1 MAQRKMQINKI
12 TVLGAGVWGSV
23 LAQHFAKLGFK
34 ISLWEYDKKLLEKI
48 ESLGGFH
55 PNIPDFKFH
64 ENITLTGSEEDA
76 LKNTDMIVFVIASKA
91 VRGFCRKIKPLLGNK
106 VLPILSASKGLEENT
121 FKTLC
126 EVIEEEL
133 PHLETNVFALSG
145 PSFALEVAKNVPT
158 KVILAGHNGLM
169 LNELKKLLSKPPLL
183 LETSFDRRGAEYGG
197 AIKNVIAIGCGILD
211 GLGDGANTKAALI
224 TKSMQEMNII
234 MISQG
239 CTTESVYGLCGF
251 GDAVLTG
258 MSAISRN
265 RRLGEKLGQGL
276 TLEQAKEQVGTIAEG
291 ANAVRSVMELIT
303 KNNLQ
308 CPIISAIW
316 QIVINAKNPKL
327 LIEALGFKEN

>member
-1 MAQRKMQINKI
+1 MQINKI

-23 LAQHFAKLGFK
+23 IAQHFAKLGFE
-34 ISLWEYDKKLLEKI
+34 ISLWEYDKKLLETI
-48 ESLGGFH
+48 EKSGGYH

-64 ENITLTGSEEDA
+64 SNITLTGKEEDA
-76 LKNTDMIVFVIASKA
+76 LYDTDMIVFVIASKA
-91 VRGFCRKIKPLLGNK
+91 VRGFCRKIKPLLGDR
-106 VLPILSASKGLEENT
+106 VLPILCASKGLEENT

-145 PSFALEVAKNVPT
+145 PSFALEVAKDVPT
-158 KVILAGHNGLM
+158 KIILAGHNGLM
-169 LNELKKLLSKPPLL
+169 LNELKKMLSKPPLL

-224 TKSMQEMNII
+224 TKSIQEMNII
-234 MISQG
+234 MLSQG

-251 GDAVLTG
+251 GDAILTG

-276 TLEQAKEQVGTIAEG
+276 TLEEAKQQVGTIAEG
-291 ANAVRSVMELIT
+291 ANAVKSVMELIQ

-316 QIVINAKNPKL
+316 QIVINAKSPKL
-327 LIEALGFKEN
+327 MIEALGFKQEN

>member
-1 MAQRKMQINKI
+1 MQINKI

-23 LAQHFAKLGFK
+23 LAQHFADLGFK
-34 ISLWEYDKKLLEKI
+34 ISLWEYDKKLLEEIKT
-48 ESLGGFH
+48 SGGAH
-55 PNIPDFKFH
+55 PHIPDFKFH
-64 ENITLTGSEEDA
+64 KNITLTGAEYEA
-76 LKNTDMIVFVIASKA
+76 LQDTDMLVFVIASKA
-91 VRGFCRKIKPLLGNK
+91 VRGFCRKIKPLIGNK
-106 VLPILSASKGLEENT
+106 TLPVLCASKGLEEGT

-145 PSFALEVAKNVPT
+145 PSFALEVARKVPT

-169 LNELKKLLSKPPLL
+169 LNELKKQLSKPPLL

-197 AIKNVIAIGCGILD
+197 AIKNVIAIGCGLLD
-211 GLGDGANTKAALI
+211 GLGTGANTKAALI
-224 TKSMQEMNII
+224 TKAMQEMNII
-234 MISQG
+234 MLSQG

-276 TLEQAKEQVGTIAEG
+276 TLEQAKQQVGTIAEG
-291 ANAVRSVMELIT
+291 ANAVRSVQELII

-316 QIVINAKNPKL
+316 QIVINAQNPKL
-327 LIEALGFKEN
+327 LIEALGFK

>member
-1 MAQRKMQINKI
+1 MQINKI
-12 TVLGAGVWGSV
+12 SVFGAGVWGSV
-23 LAQHFAKLGFK
+23 LAQHFAKIGFQ
-34 ISLWEYDKKLLEKI
+34 ISLWEYDQKLLEAI
-48 ESLGGFH
+48 QTSGGLH
-55 PNIPDFKFH
+55 PNIPNFKFH
-64 ENITLTGSEEDA
+64 ENITLTGKEEEA
-76 LKNTDMIVFVIASKA
+76 LYDTDMILFVIASKA
-91 VRGFCRKIKPLLGNK
+91 VRSFCRKIKPSLGDR
-106 VLPILSASKGLEENT
+106 VLPILSASKGLEEGT
-121 FKTLC
+121 FKTIC

-169 LNELKKLLSKPPLL
+169 LNELKKQLSKAPLL

-211 GLGDGANTKAALI
+211 GLGDGANTKAALL
-224 TKSMQEMNII
+224 TKAMQEMNTI
-234 MISQG
+234 MLSQG
-239 CTTESVYGLCGF
+239 CTTEAVYGLCGF

-276 TLEQAKEQVGTIAEG
+276 TLQQAKEQVGTIAEG
-291 ANAVRSVMELIT
+291 ANALKSVQELIQ

-316 QIVINAKNPKL
+316 QIVIEAKNPKL
-327 LIEALGFKEN
+327 LIEALGFK

>member
-12 TVLGAGVWGSV
+12 SVFGAGVWGSV
-23 LAQHFAKLGFK
+23 LAQQCANLGFK
-34 ISLWEYDKKLLEKI
+34 VSLWEYNKTLLEDIINSDGKHPHI
-48 ESLGGFH
+48 PNFQFH
-55 PNIPDFKFH
+55 KNIA
-64 ENITLTGSEEDA
+64 LTGSEEEA
-76 LKNTDMIVFVIASKA
+76 LQGSDMILFVIASKA
-91 VRGFCRKIKPLLGNK
+91 VRSFCKKIKPLINGR
-106 VLPILSASKGLEENT
+106 VLPIISASKGLEEGT
-121 FKTLC
+121 FKTIC

-169 LNELKKLLSKPPLL
+169 LNELKRQLSKSPLL

-224 TKSMQEMNII
+224 TKAMQEMNII
-234 MISQG
+234 MLSQG

-276 TLEQAKEQVGTIAEG
+276 SLEQAKQQVGTIAEG
-291 ANAVRSVMELIT
+291 ATAVRSVRELIQ
-303 KNNLQ
+303 KNKLQ

-316 QIVINAKNPKL
+316 QIVINAKSPKL
-327 LIEALGFKEN
+327 LIEAMGFKQN